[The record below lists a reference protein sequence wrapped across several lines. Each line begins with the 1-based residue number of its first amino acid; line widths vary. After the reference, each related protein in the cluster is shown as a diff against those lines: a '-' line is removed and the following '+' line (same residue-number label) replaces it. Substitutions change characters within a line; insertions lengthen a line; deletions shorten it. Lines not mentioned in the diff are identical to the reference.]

1 MTTLLKM
8 GDMFACKKCSAQ
20 IQVMKE
26 CDCESGCASLKC
38 CGEEMKN
45 ITEPPVRTAGDTTV
59 DDGFEVS

>member
-20 IQVMKE
+20 IQVIKE
-26 CDCESGCASLKC
+26 CDCEKDCAELKC

-45 ITEPPVRTAGDTTV
+45 ITALTVRAAGDTTV
-59 DDGFEVS
+59 SDGFEAS